1 MNVWFSNATKYCKL
15 QCFCAAAFFVG
26 AMPTKQNNANNNILE
41 AEMQKKTQTRT
52 SVVESPR
59 EKKNT
64 LRITVFAG

>member
-41 AEMQKKTQTRT
+41 AEMQKKRRHVPALLKAQ
-52 SVVESPR
+52 